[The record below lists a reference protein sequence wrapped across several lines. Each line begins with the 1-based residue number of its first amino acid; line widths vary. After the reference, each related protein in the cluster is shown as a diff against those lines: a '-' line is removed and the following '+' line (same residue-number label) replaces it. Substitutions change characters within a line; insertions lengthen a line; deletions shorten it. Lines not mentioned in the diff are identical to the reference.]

1 MTIRKRS
8 FLMQCI
14 GATILGLMLS
24 QGAYAQAP
32 AAGSIIERIASAK
45 TKADHD
51 SIAAEYDQQADADK
65 SAADRHRTMV
75 LAYTKAP
82 WTKSSSG
89 ARMVAH
95 CKSLIADYGKAAKQN
110 AEMAKMHRDMGAK
123 LP

>member
-14 GATILGLMLS
+14 GATILGLALS

-32 AAGSIIERIASAK
+32 VGGSIIERIASAK
-45 TKADHD
+45 TKADHE
-51 SIAAEYDQQADADK
+51 SIAAEYDKQAEADK
-65 SAADRHRTMV
+65 ASGERHRKMAQ
-75 LAYTKAP
+75 AYTGAP
-82 WTKSSSG
+82 WSKGPSG
-89 ARMVAH
+89 AGMVAH
-95 CKSLIADYGKAAKQN
+95 CKDLIANYDKAAKQN